1 MQQPARRRRRTAPTG
16 TTSPASTGEHTA
28 RAPLRRSVP
37 VVGVREHH
45 VTTDY
50 SYVKKDLALVVVVTT
65 IATAFIVG
73 MSFVL

>member
-1 MQQPARRRRRTAPTG
+1 MQQPARRRRRATPPG
-16 TTSPASTGEHTA
+16 TTATAGAGERTA
-28 RAPLRRSVP
+28 RPPLRRAAH

-50 SYVKKDLALVVVVTT
+50 GYVKKDLLLVAFVTT
-65 IATAFIVG
+65 IATGFIVG